1 MSFSEIRPLLS
12 AMIGIAIAG
21 WLKVKWA
28 RWVPAMVG
36 TKGREQLLKEHRR
49 SIWVANLLA
58 FVGLFSGLLSFK
70 SGWLN
75 ASDWRGLGL
84 GIGLMCLLPLACLAA
99 ANAGGGCAAIK
110 ECMVAYAI
118 SQKTPPRLLF
128 PVMGVVS
135 IAGLISAVSLF
146 L

>member
-28 RWVPAMVG
+28 RRVPARVG

-75 ASDWRGLGL
+75 ASDCKNAMNGCVRKTLVSRTHRVAGCGW
-84 GIGLMCLLPLACLAA
+84 MLA
-99 ANAGGGCAAIK
+99 
-110 ECMVAYAI
+110 
-118 SQKTPPRLLF
+118 SPPVRT
-128 PVMGVVS
+128 
-135 IAGLISAVSLF
+135 
-146 L
+146 